1 MIELVLLDVGIS
13 SGTLHRQKQ
22 KDASV
27 EQEAAVADCRQKC
40 YLIYSSFI
48 STQADTQLTHREL
61 HEEEY

>member
-1 MIELVLLDVGIS
+1 MKK
-13 SGTLHRQKQ
+13 KQ

-48 STQADTQLTHREL
+48 STQADTQLIVSYMKKSINNNNIFTMTFN
-61 HEEEY
+61 

>member
-1 MIELVLLDVGIS
+1 MKK
-13 SGTLHRQKQ
+13 KQ

-27 EQEAAVADCRQKC
+27 EQEAAVADCRQNS